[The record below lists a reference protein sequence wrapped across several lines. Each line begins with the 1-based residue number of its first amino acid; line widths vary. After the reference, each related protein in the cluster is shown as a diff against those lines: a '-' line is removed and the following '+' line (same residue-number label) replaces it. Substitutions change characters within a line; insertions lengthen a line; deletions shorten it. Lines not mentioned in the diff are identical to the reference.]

1 MVAKLLALL
10 AERDRLVLLPDLL
23 AAYRERLLDHQNVV
37 RAEVTTADAAARRSR
52 DRRSSASLAQA
63 TGRTVTARRRSVDP
77 AIIGGVVARIG
88 GTVYDG
94 SVTRQLQKMKQRL
107 ARARRR
113 EPASR
118 EPRAGAAGRSM
129 DIKADEISKI
139 IREQI
144 GSYAVDVDVAEVGSI
159 ISIGDGIARV
169 HGVENAMAGEMLEF
183 PHGVFGIALNLEE
196 ESVGA
201 VLLGE
206 FKEIK
211 EGDLVKRTGRIIS
224 VPVGDEML
232 GRVVNALGQP
242 IDGKGPIATKQ
253 FSPIERLAPGVVD
266 RQPVKE
272 PLQTG
277 LKAIDA
283 MVPIGRGQRE
293 LIIGDRQTGKTA
305 VAIDAI
311 LNQKDTGVI
320 CIYNAIG
327 QKQSTVAQ
335 VVRTLEEADAMRYT
349 IVVAATASDPAP
361 LLYISPYS
369 ACTIGEFFR
378 DSGRHA
384 LVVYDDLSKHAQAY
398 REISLLLRRPPGREA
413 YPGDVFYLHS
423 RLLERA
429 AKLNNELGGGSL
441 TALPIIETQ
450 AGDLSAYI
458 PTNVI
463 SITDGQI
470 FLESDLFHQGVR
482 PAINVGNSVSRVG
495 GSAQI
500 KAMRQ
505 VAGTLRLDLA
515 QYRELA
521 AFAQFGSDLDKST
534 QAQLTRGARL
544 VEILKQPQYEPLP
557 VERQVAIIFAGTNGY
572 LDARRRCPTCGAFE
586 TRALSRSSRRGTRT
600 CFTGIAEKKQLD
612 DQLKAAL
619 DARGQ
624 GVRGATSRRGRQR
637 RGLSHAVTDRPP
649 APRPRGEEHAADHE
663 GDEDGRRV
671 EAAPRAGAHHER
683 AALRRADAAR
693 AGERRVARRSVDP
706 PAADRPRARRRTAG
720 RWSSS
725 SPATRG
731 CAAASTPTSS
741 RAPASFIIGE
751 PAAVHARPGRPQGPR
766 LLRPPRLRRR
776 CSSRS
781 ASSRSCGSTT
791 RSAIAQTAIG
801 RVHRRRRSIA

>member
-1 MVAKLLALL
+1 M
-10 AERDRLVLLPDLL
+10 DI
-23 AAYRERLLDHQNVV
+23 
-37 RAEVTTADAAARRSR
+37 RAE
-52 DRRSSASLAQA
+52 
-63 TGRTVTARRRSVDP
+63 
-77 AIIGGVVARIG
+77 
-88 GTVYDG
+88 
-94 SVTRQLQKMKQRL
+94 
-107 ARARRR
+107 
-113 EPASR
+113 
-118 EPRAGAAGRSM
+118 
-129 DIKADEISKI
+129 EISKI
-139 IREQI
+139 IRDQI
-144 GSYAVDVDVAEVGSI
+144 GSYAVDVDVAEVGTV

-169 HGVENAMAGEMLEF
+169 HGVERAMAGEMIEF

-196 ESVGA
+196 DSVGA
-201 VLLGE
+201 VLLGD
-206 FKEIK
+206 FKAIK
-211 EGDLVKRTGRIIS
+211 EGDTVKRTGRIIS

-242 IDGKGPIATKQ
+242 IDGKGPILTKQ
-253 FSPIERLAPGVVD
+253 FLPIERLAPGVVD

-277 LKAIDA
+277 LKAIDG

-305 VAIDAI
+305 VAVDAI
-311 LNQKDTGVI
+311 INQRGKDVI

-335 VVRTLEEADAMRYT
+335 VVRTLEEYDAMSYT

-361 LLYISPYS
+361 MLYIAPYS
-369 ACTIGEFFR
+369 ACAIGEYFR

-429 AKLNNELGGGSL
+429 AKLNNERGGGSL

-505 VAGTLRLDLA
+505 VAGSLRLDLA

-521 AFAQFGSDLDKST
+521 AFAQFGSDLDKAT
-534 QAQLTRGARL
+534 QAQLNRGRRL
-544 VEILKQPQYEPLP
+544 VEILKQPQYQPLA
-557 VERQVAIIFAGTNGY
+557 VEKQVAIIYAATKGF
-572 LDARRRCPTCGAFE
+572 LDPVPIEDVRRYEEELYRFLE
-586 TRALSRSSRRGTRT
+586 TRHPGVL
-600 CFTGIAEKKQLD
+600 TGIAEKKMLD
-612 DQLKAAL
+612 DELKAAL
-619 DARGQ
+619 
-624 GVRGATSRRGRQR
+624 
-637 RGLSHAVTDRPP
+637 
-649 APRPRGEEHAADHE
+649 
-663 GDEDGRRV
+663 
-671 EAAPRAGAHHER
+671 EAALKEFTQQFT
-683 AALRRADAAR
+683 AA
-693 AGERRVARRSVDP
+693 
-706 PAADRPRARRRTAG
+706 TQG
-720 RWSSS
+720 RGS
-725 SPATRG
+725 
-731 CAAASTPTSS
+731 
-741 RAPASFIIGE
+741 E
-751 PAAVHARPGRPQGPR
+751 PAA
-766 LLRPPRLRRR
+766 
-776 CSSRS
+776 
-781 ASSRSCGSTT
+781 
-791 RSAIAQTAIG
+791 
-801 RVHRRRRSIA
+801 